1 MTETYILIQIKQSKP
16 IQDLTDK
23 AAGRIYTMDGV
34 EDVTATLLSPEQ
46 VKQLQEKEQ

>member
-16 IQDLTDK
+16 IQDLLDK

-46 VKQLQEKEQ
+46 VEQLQEKEQ